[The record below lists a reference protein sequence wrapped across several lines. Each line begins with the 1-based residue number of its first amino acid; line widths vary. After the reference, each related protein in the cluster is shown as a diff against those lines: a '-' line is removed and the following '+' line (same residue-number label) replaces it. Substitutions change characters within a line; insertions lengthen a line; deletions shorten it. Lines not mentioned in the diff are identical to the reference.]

1 MSLDWTSS
9 TESRDQPNYQ
19 DQPWEQRPGEVFGE
33 PRPYSPFTTPIGLTY
48 DHVCGTPEE
57 FIEGAFLD
65 PDLDLKYDEQGLPL
79 CCGGPIVPVLPLV
92 VGFEAT
98 LQEVLNPGN
107 SCATAQPLTLGQWYN
122 FFLPAMLPYAAWFC
136 WPDLEETGNYRMR
149 FEWVVFGVGLWNVSF
164 RRNPS
169 CSPFVPPVQTTEEI
183 DLDDTRA
190 LAAGDTISL
199 LATTPSIISGSF
211 VRFRVDF
218 VP

>member
-1 MSLDWTSS
+1 MTDFTDYINRLAPDGETFLLV
-9 TESRDQPNYQ
+9 RQKPQLKDGQYQ
-19 DQPWEQRPGEVFGE
+19 YHAD
-33 PRPYSPFTTPIGLTY
+33 
-48 DHVCGTPEE
+48 
-57 FIEGAFLD
+57 GAI
-65 PDLDLKYDEQGLPL
+65 K
-79 CCGGPIVPVLPLV
+79 
-92 VGFEAT
+92 AT
-98 LQEVLNPGN
+98 
-107 SCATAQPLTLGQWYN
+107 W
-122 FFLPAMLPYAAWFC
+122 PAMLPDAAWFC